1 MDNIKKAD
9 IHIIVSKDQGY
20 KAFTDFN
27 KKCNNPNRKILQ
39 ISTDRELLDILKNVN
54 EENKKIELEKAEEN
68 KPITPDIVAEEW
80 VEPTTNKNKAF
91 ILPGS

>member
-1 MDNIKKAD
+1 M
-9 IHIIVSKDQGY
+9 
-20 KAFTDFN
+20 
-27 KKCNNPNRKILQ
+27 Q
-39 ISTDRELLDILKNVN
+39 ISTDRELIDILKNVN

-80 VEPTTNKNKAF
+80 VEPTTNKNKPF